1 MVENNNPKVSCCICG
16 KRIVNISLHL
26 TLTHQMSKLEYLEK
40 YPDADMNTSVLAAM
54 SSKGGSACR
63 DKYAGDHEFFR
74 RRVKNLDY
82 AARNKTR
89 HETYLREGLYEKHAE
104 KMKLKCEDP
113 LYIEKLSMATTE
125 KWKDP
130 LYRKKIEDF
139 HLNRDPLDK
148 QSWQDN
154 ISKTSLNMSPEKRAK
169 IDQARLESSKLG
181 SKKERKLFELLCEKY
196 PEGDWKLHTFI
207 QTGDPYSK
215 SGMRQID
222 MMSKTWNLYIEWN
235 GYLHFINPWGDTEHL
250 ANIQNI
256 EIWKKEA
263 VEKKGGIYISI
274 KDWNPVISFESA
286 LKIIEA
292 HIPSE
297 PIYNNDLFV

>member
-1 MVENNNPKVSCCICG
+1 MSEKPKVVCCVCG
-16 KRIVNISLHL
+16 DLKVTLYRHL
-26 TLTHQMSKLEYLEK
+26 KSHGLNKIEYLK
-40 YPDADMNTSVLAAM
+40 LYPDADLNEDFLSIAQR
-54 SSKGGSACR
+54 KGGYTTTNKLKN
-63 DKYAGDHEFFR
+63 DPEGFKK
-74 RRVKNLDY
+74 RVSSTDWN
-82 AARNKTR
+82 ARNKVK
-89 HETYLREGLYEKHAE
+89 HETCLKNGVYERYAE
-104 KMKLKCEDP
+104 KMQKHRD
-113 LYIEKLSMATTE
+113 
-125 KWKDP
+125 DP
-130 LYRKKIEDF
+130 LYRENHRQKTIAAMNTPEMIEK
-139 HLNRDPLDK
+139 LNLIRENTDPAEK
-148 QSWQDN
+148 ERWRKN
-154 ISKTSLNMSPEKRAK
+154 VSKGALNMSPEKRAK
-169 IDQARLESSKLG
+169 IDRARLESSKLG

-235 GYLHFINPWGDTEHL
+235 GYLHFINPWGDTDHL

-274 KDWNPVISFESA
+274 KDWDPVISIESA

-297 PIYNNDLFV
+297 PVYNNDLFV